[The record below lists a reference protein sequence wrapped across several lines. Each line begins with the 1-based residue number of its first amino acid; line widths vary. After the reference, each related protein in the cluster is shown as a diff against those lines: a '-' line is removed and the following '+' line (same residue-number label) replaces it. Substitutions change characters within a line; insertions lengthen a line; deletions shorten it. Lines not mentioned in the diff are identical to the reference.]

1 MRAPYIFASVA
12 RESHY
17 RSSNIRRRLKSV
29 SKSICLMPQFHDFT

>member
-29 SKSICLMPQFHDFT
+29 SKGICLMPQFHDFT